1 MVENTQSS
9 MQAIPD
15 PCILVLKKN
24 WKCRQFQIFLAFRD
38 FVLDNAILRIL
49 GGL

>member
-9 MQAIPD
+9 MQAI

-24 WKCRQFQIFLAFRD
+24 WKCRQFQIFLAFQD